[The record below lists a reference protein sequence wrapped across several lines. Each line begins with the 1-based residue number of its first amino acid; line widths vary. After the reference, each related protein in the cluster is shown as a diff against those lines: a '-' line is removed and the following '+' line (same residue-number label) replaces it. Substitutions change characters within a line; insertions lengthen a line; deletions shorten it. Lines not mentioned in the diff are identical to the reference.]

1 MGACSSRSAIAKE
14 ASDPSARPAL
24 PLSTVTAPAF
34 VELDDLSPRVS
45 FTITAQPPPPVSG
58 SPPKTAPLK
67 RKCVAF
73 AVCSFVAQEPDE
85 LTVHAGEFV
94 DILDDQQVPVHWCH
108 CRRYSNCS
116 PHPLEG
122 LVPWS
127 HLISAL
133 HAEVDASLPALTLD
147 PSDEPISP
155 ECATH
160 DRPIEWPRLGP
171 SPVDPPVEPEPLP
184 GPERHPGLES
194 ILGSSGARLRQ
205 VRREVRVNRDAKG
218 IGIVQCH
225 QDLHHACIGITGGIC

>member
-1 MGACSSRSAIAKE
+1 MTFREHAHLRSTAPARVLMGACSSRSAIAKE

-94 DILDDQQVPVHWCH
+94 DILDDLQAPHDWCR
-108 CRRYSNCS
+108 CRRYS
-116 PHPLEG
+116 P
-122 LVPWS
+122 
-127 HLISAL
+127 SA
-133 HAEVDASLPALTLD
+133 P
-147 PSDEPISP
+147 
-155 ECATH
+155 
-160 DRPIEWPRLGP
+160 DR
-171 SPVDPPVEPEPLP
+171 
-184 GPERHPGLES
+184 ES
-194 ILGSSGARLRQ
+194 AGGGARFL
-205 VRREVRVNRDAKG
+205 
-218 IGIVQCH
+218 
-225 QDLHHACIGITGGIC
+225 